1 MNTNEKTNSVN
12 NSGALGDI
20 SVLTPSQR
28 REQERLRKEQEEKE
42 VAKKRKR
49 EEAKLEKERQK
60 QVKKSFY
67 IIMIIVS
74 VICTLGWAIFGALQE
89 VNGFLIFVVFFLL
102 AIPAMYA
109 GAMLGENK

>member
-42 VAKKRKR
+42 AAKR
-49 EEAKLEKERQK
+49 EKRRVALQQRKEKNERENK
-60 QVKKSFY
+60 FGIFAAVIG
-67 IIMIIVS
+67 IIGFVLIA
-74 VICTLGWAIFGALQE
+74 LDIFLSNFILLILGALC
-89 VNGFLIFVVFFLL
+89 LIASF
-102 AIPAMYA
+102 ICIKIM
-109 GAMLGENK
+109 

>member
-1 MNTNEKTNSVN
+1 MDNNEQTNSVN
-12 NSGALGDI
+12 SSSPLGDI

-49 EEAKLEKERQK
+49 EEANMAKERQK

-74 VICTLGWAIFGALQE
+74 VICALGWTIFGALQE
-89 VNGFLIFVVFFLL
+89 YKFVPVVALVL
-102 AIPAMYA
+102 AIPAMCA
-109 GAMLGENK
+109 GAALADDK